1 MPSIPP
7 ARPIKAKGKIMSDD
21 SLVDVAPRFLWAHTS
36 PLLADPEWIAG
47 FRWMIERLLSTA
59 RRMKHN
65 MPSYRTAL
73 VVREWYPFLEGL
85 SLHVMKAVN
94 AGRNG
99 PGIAAYVLDARVDE
113 AFQLTCAMLD
123 DMLDRKAANKNKV
136 PIPLSTLEAINELLE
151 TMVVPDAPQASV
163 GDPGEGTAKASP
175 VDFAAL
181 AAELRKARKT
191 RQATLVEYMADKPKA
206 TVDDVARD
214 VHDNRHTSE
223 KTIRENARQTNDS
236 LANLGAQLSF
246 RVMSGCL
253 FREISP
259 K

>member
-1 MPSIPP
+1 
-7 ARPIKAKGKIMSDD
+7 MSDD

-73 VVREWYPFLEGL
+73 VVREWHPFLEGL

-123 DMLDRKAANKNKV
+123 DMLDRKAANKDKV

-151 TMVVPDAPQASV
+151 TMVAPDAPQAPVSDLGGGTANPSPPSRESTPE
-163 GDPGEGTAKASP
+163 GDPISVKVISAAYALSRQGKPVSISAACEKAGVNRSHFVQRYPNEAKA
-175 VDFAAL
+175 V
-181 AAELRKARKT
+181 KAMAT
-191 RQATLVEYMADKPKA
+191 PDRQPIRGSKKDGIVEARE
-206 TVDDVARD
+206 DDYED
-214 VHDNRHTSE
+214 E
-223 KTIRENARQTNDS
+223 
-236 LANLGAQLSF
+236 
-246 RVMSGCL
+246 
-253 FREISP
+253 
-259 K
+259 